1 MPEAEEVAIGGDG
14 VQLVADGLWLALDDG
29 YPAGTALEAH
39 HRLVHGEVPARDVV
53 SLEEALALVVEGVR
67 LLDDGLPLCARD
79 RRFDVEVAVK
89 FKEAVAGHAL
99 RAVGVAVVLLV
110 TPLIRRNAVSE
121 LWSFGTWDLSF
132 LGCLVE
138 FLTVRGSG
146 HGFDPRRSPSS
157 GTFGIALQT
166 GVTLLPVV
174 VQLRKDDDT
183 LADTDT

>member
-1 MPEAEEVAIGGDG
+1 MGQQPPEQPPYVEEGG
-14 VQLVADGLWLALDDG
+14 A
-29 YPAGTALEAH
+29 
-39 HRLVHGEVPARDVV
+39 
-53 SLEEALALVVEGVR
+53 
-67 LLDDGLPLCARD
+67 
-79 RRFDVEVAVK
+79 
-89 FKEAVAGHAL
+89 
-99 RAVGVAVVLLV
+99 VLLQDV

-166 GVTLLPVV
+166 GVTQDVGGHLEGLEEDHHLLEADPEAGLLAHHQIHVGSQHEQTLRC
-174 VQLRKDDDT
+174 VQP
-183 LADTDT
+183 

>member
-1 MPEAEEVAIGGDG
+1 MEAAEKVERAEE
-14 VQLVADGLWLALDDG
+14 
-29 YPAGTALEAH
+29 AGSSG
-39 HRLVHGEVPARDVV
+39 RG
-53 SLEEALALVVEGVR
+53 
-67 LLDDGLPLCARD
+67 
-79 RRFDVEVAVK
+79 F
-89 FKEAVAGHAL
+89 
-99 RAVGVAVVLLV
+99 V

-166 GVTLLPVV
+166 GVTGLTTQCAVGTGRWMSSTV
-174 VQLRKDDDT
+174 GDVCTRVKWR
-183 LADTDT
+183 

>member
-1 MPEAEEVAIGGDG
+1 M
-14 VQLVADGLWLALDDG
+14 L
-29 YPAGTALEAH
+29 
-39 HRLVHGEVPARDVV
+39 
-53 SLEEALALVVEGVR
+53 VR
-67 LLDDGLPLCARD
+67 L
-79 RRFDVEVAVK
+79 
-89 FKEAVAGHAL
+89 
-99 RAVGVAVVLLV
+99 RAISLNLV

-166 GVTLLPVV
+166 GVTCGFDWNVRRTSRAVP
-174 VQLRKDDDT
+174 DWGT
-183 LADTDT
+183 